1 MGSYT
6 MVKNS
11 LRTSSDNNY
20 FTHNANLK
28 FNWQFWKG
36 FVFNTSL
43 QNTLYSGI
51 SQGFNQNIFL
61 WNAALG
67 YKFLKDKSL
76 EVKFGVNDIMNQ
88 NNGISRTVSETY
100 VEDARN
106 KVLKR
111 YWMMTV
117 TYNLKYFKKTKSA
130 N

>member
-1 MGSYT
+1 
-6 MVKNS
+6 V
-11 LRTSSDNNY
+11 DI
-20 FTHNANLK
+20 A
-28 FNWQFWKG
+28 
-36 FVFNTSL
+36 
-43 QNTLYSGI
+43 
-51 SQGFNQNIFL
+51 QGFNQNIFL

-100 VEDARN
+100 VEDTRN

-117 TYNLKYFKKTKSA
+117 TYNLKYFNKSKRV